1 MKRES
6 TVRGASIDGG
16 TGLSIK
22 VSDLPP
28 RYQNQAARKYF
39 AQSRAKAAKTV
50 QEPRERTSKYN
61 NTKTFRNAAEGA
73 KIKFD
78 SKAEA
83 AHFDELMARQKAG
96 LIRNLKLQPEYTL
109 QEAFTTTEGERIQA
123 IRYRAD
129 FSYEERQNLLAED
142 GEPGSVWVSIVEDV
156 KGKKTDVYNL
166 KKKMMQEKYGVTIRE
181 VS

>member
-1 MKRES
+1 M
-6 TVRGASIDGG
+6 
-16 TGLSIK
+16 SIK

-39 AQSRAKAAKTV
+39 AQSRAKAAKTA
-50 QEPRERTSKYN
+50 QKPRERAGKYN

-83 AHFDELMARQKAG
+83 ARFDELMARQKAG
-96 LIRNLKLQPEYTL
+96 LIRGLKLQPEYTL

-129 FSYEERQNLLAED
+129 FSYEEKVRFTNE
-142 GEPGSVWVSIVEDV
+142 GGSMEELWESVVEDV

-181 VS
+181 VTG

>member
-1 MKRES
+1 M
-6 TVRGASIDGG
+6 
-16 TGLSIK
+16 SIK

-39 AQSRAKAAKTV
+39 AQSRAKAAKTA
-50 QEPRERTSKYN
+50 QKPRERASKYN

-83 AHFDELMARQKAG
+83 AHFDELIARQKAG

-109 QEAFTTTEGERIQA
+109 QEAFTTIEGEHIHA

-129 FSYEERQNLLAED
+129 FSYDERREIVRTV
-142 GEPGSVWVSIVEDV
+142 GVKEIVWEHVVEDV

-166 KKKMMQEKYGVTIRE
+166 KKKMMQERFGITIRE
-181 VS
+181 VT